1 MMLALETALRTA
13 KQKIVLMMEVRV
25 LKLMIVK
32 TTAMKIRA
40 KKMMIRT
47 VELLAAMSMEQ
58 VMKQTMV
65 TARRIAKVTVVQ
77 MIVMVTVVKVIVLV
91 LAMN

>member
-1 MMLALETALRTA
+1 
-13 KQKIVLMMEVRV
+13 
-25 LKLMIVK
+25 MIVK